1 MANKKISELSELL
14 SPNADDVLAIVN
26 DGATKKI
33 QHSNYAANIRNLNQS
48 LKSSELIVTGSL
60 EVTGSYYVT
69 GSVSMNA
76 LIDLAHVSQSLDFPG
91 DAAAAAGGVPLGGVY
106 RSGNVLAIRIQ

>member
-1 MANKKISELSELL
+1 MGNRVTISQ
-14 SPNADDVLAIVN
+14 NGTTVVTVN
-26 DGATKKI
+26 TPGP
-33 QHSNYAANIRNLNQS
+33 QGPQGP
-48 LKSSELIVTGSL
+48 VGPTGSAFPYTGSAIISGSL
-60 EVTGSYYVT
+60 AVTGSYYVT

-91 DAAAAAGGVPLGGVY
+91 DAEAAAGGVPLGGVY